1 MLCFRIIST
10 TDWGTEMTD
19 APMDPLAELDA
30 LRKVAE
36 ALSGLDDE
44 AVQRVLTWAADRF
57 GAKLVTPKSAAKVK
71 SDEADV
77 ETDTGAEDEAPTFED
92 VATFFS
98 CAAPKTDADRAL
110 VVGYWVQY
118 HVGAAE
124 FEAFT
129 INKELKNLGHGVGNI
144 TDALDRLKSR
154 KPQLVIQTKKSGTSR
169 QARKKYKLTN
179 AGKLA
184 VEAMLAGE

>member
-1 MLCFRIIST
+1 MIS
-10 TDWGTEMTD
+10 DHQPEGLGGIEMTD
-19 APMDPLAELDA
+19 EPMDPLAELDA

-36 ALSGLDDE
+36 ALSGLDD
-44 AVQRVLTWAADRF
+44 AAINRVLTWAADRF
-57 GAKLVTPKSAAKVK
+57 GAKIVTSKSAGNLKL
-71 SDEADV
+71 DEADG
-77 ETDTGAEDEAPTFED
+77 ETDTTTHDEVRTFED

-129 INKELKNLGHGVGNI
+129 INQELKNLGHGVGNI
-144 TDALDRLKSR
+144 TDALDKLKSR

-179 AGKLA
+179 AGRLA
-184 VEAMLAGE
+184 VEAMLRGE